1 MNGANRHSSRKVGRR
16 RNSSAAVVRP
26 PADRLADVIELPKA
40 THRFE
45 LTLRKPWLGWFPKP
59 TVVIDGLAQPTQWGT
74 RNWKVAGD
82 VEVTVFLYNRLW
94 KFGEA
99 SFTVREGSA
108 EPLVYTAPWL
118 PFLPG
123 RVRTA

>member
-1 MNGANRHSSRKVGRR
+1 MT
-16 RNSSAAVVRP
+16 
-26 PADRLADVIELPKA
+26 ELSKA

-45 LTLRKPWLGWFPKP
+45 LILRKPWLGFFPKP
-59 TVVIDGLAQPTQWGT
+59 TVVIDGVAQPTQWGT

-82 VEVTVFLYNRLW
+82 VEVTVFLYNRMW

-99 SFTVREGSA
+99 SFTVEQGSTRA
-108 EPLVYTAPWL
+108 LVYSAPWL

-123 RVRTA
+123 TVQVSA